1 MKTINN
7 FFLTIFDELKL
18 IAKAIHQIKQ

>member
-7 FFLTIFDELKL
+7 FFLIIFDELRL